1 MLKILIFCDKETF
14 LKHKEARLNYFRNF
28 ETVFKILSNSGF

>member
-14 LKHKEARLNYFRNF
+14 LKYKEARLNYFRNF
-28 ETVFKILSNSGF
+28 EIVFETLSNSSF